1 MKETWAKLSIA
12 IKEIQ
17 NHNASKLSFEEH
29 YRYAYN
35 MVLFKRESA
44 FLLGLLESAFGQV
57 QSHKSRLTSAKL
69 PLPFLAVI
77 LLRVHVTG
85 CRYSTLISRR
95 RSALQRCQG
104 SHSGAPRAA
113 CERGHRPNLSP
124 K

>member
-44 FLLGLLESAFGQV
+44 FLLGLLEGAFGPV
-57 QSHKSRLTSAKL
+57 PSNKSRLTSTKL
-69 PLPFLAVI
+69 PIPFLVVI
-77 LLRVHVTG
+77 LLRAHVTG
-85 CRYSTLISRR
+85 RRHNTLTSRR
-95 RSALQRCQG
+95 RSAL
-104 SHSGAPRAA
+104 
-113 CERGHRPNLSP
+113 
-124 K
+124 